1 MIAHSKLLVLLFICC
16 VCSPAQA
23 FLIQTFS
30 GEDAPIQQ
38 TWASP
43 ERIPFVLYDAGSD
56 DLTDAES
63 HRIIRESFQVWEDV
77 PSARV
82 AFSDLGVTSTRT
94 PSRRDRRNLIF
105 FDETNAFLQAPR
117 GSGIIAVTRLNSNAL
132 TGKITDADIIFN
144 GLEFRFSSNEEPV
157 RGTVNLKDVAVHEV
171 GHLLGLEHTPLDG
184 PASSRPTMNPFN
196 RGDGPGLGQTLEADD
211 IAGVSFLYPTP
222 DYALSV
228 GSISGTVSNLR
239 GDGLFGVHVV
249 AQNTETQTQI
259 STVSGAYDGQ
269 GGRYRIEGLPPGP
282 YRVQMT
288 PIEGSIN
295 ADNFGGIFSEFA
307 TDFTPEFYDN
317 SRVENTAQTIEV
329 KAGQTVRKID
339 FTTGFI
345 RPGFPSV
352 ELSGLAANTPD
363 TTGPYTVRVQAINT
377 DQLWL
382 HYRSSLALSD
392 RIPMRSA
399 GENLFAANIPGQ
411 PVSAQVEYRIEARND
426 SIDQIFYPENERW
439 FSFDILELSGAPLAF
454 TALRGSDFI
463 SVVDTDTRAEQAR
476 IAVGD
481 EPIQIIAGPAGYF
494 LYVSNLSSNEISVI
508 SAATF
513 QEVERIETA
522 VQPLDMAISPNGSTL
537 YATNSGAGTLTIVDL
552 ETRSA
557 RTAWLAGLSTG
568 PYGIAARNDKVF
580 ATDLTNDQL
589 LIMDSEGIIQSRID
603 VAPQPRS
610 MALSPDGKLLY
621 ITSMGENVLTVI
633 DAETDQIDSRA
644 RLPVSGTFAVAVHP
658 TGEKVYLTAH
668 DEGSVLILKAD
679 DLSIQ
684 AQIATGDNPRSIA
697 FTPDG
702 QTAFVTN
709 AFSDETVL
717 IDATTDRLV
726 GRYRSGDEPRGIVVN
741 NPVQLSQDTS
751 VYEMG
756 ATPSRYSLD
765 PPYPNPFNA
774 ETQITYRLPSDS
786 QNLQPVRL
794 EIYNGLGQRVR
805 MLVDAVQEPGN
816 YRVQWDGL
824 DERGEM
830 MSTGVY
836 ILSLQAGSYR
846 QARKLLLLR

>member
-1 MIAHSKLLVLLFICC
+1 M
-16 VCSPAQA
+16 
-23 FLIQTFS
+23 
-30 GEDAPIQQ
+30 
-38 TWASP
+38 
-43 ERIPFVLYDAGSD
+43 
-56 DLTDAES
+56 
-63 HRIIRESFQVWEDV
+63 
-77 PSARV
+77 
-82 AFSDLGVTSTRT
+82 
-94 PSRRDRRNLIF
+94 
-105 FDETNAFLQAPR
+105 
-117 GSGIIAVTRLNSNAL
+117 
-132 TGKITDADIIFN
+132 
-144 GLEFRFSSNEEPV
+144 
-157 RGTVNLKDVAVHEV
+157 
-171 GHLLGLEHTPLDG
+171 
-184 PASSRPTMNPFN
+184 
-196 RGDGPGLGQTLEADD
+196 
-211 IAGVSFLYPTP
+211 
-222 DYALSV
+222 
-228 GSISGTVSNLR
+228 
-239 GDGLFGVHVV
+239 
-249 AQNTETQTQI
+249 
-259 STVSGAYDGQ
+259 
-269 GGRYRIEGLPPGP
+269 
-282 YRVQMT
+282 
-288 PIEGSIN
+288 
-295 ADNFGGIFSEFA
+295 
-307 TDFTPEFYDN
+307 
-317 SRVENTAQTIEV
+317 
-329 KAGQTVRKID
+329 
-339 FTTGFI
+339 
-345 RPGFPSV
+345 
-352 ELSGLAANTPD
+352 
-363 TTGPYTVRVQAINT
+363 
-377 DQLWL
+377 

-481 EPIQIIAGPAGYF
+481 EPIQIIAGPAGHF

-537 YATNSGAGTLTIVDL
+537 YATNSGAGTLTIIDL

-557 RTAWLAGLSTG
+557 RTAWLVGLSTG

-610 MALSPDGKLLY
+610 LALSPDGKLLY

-633 DAETDQIDSRA
+633 DAETDQIDGRA

-684 AQIATGDNPRSIA
+684 AQIATGDNPRGIA

-756 ATPSRYSLD
+756 
-765 PPYPNPFNA
+765 
-774 ETQITYRLPSDS
+774 
-786 QNLQPVRL
+786 
-794 EIYNGLGQRVR
+794 
-805 MLVDAVQEPGN
+805 
-816 YRVQWDGL
+816 
-824 DERGEM
+824 
-830 MSTGVY
+830 
-836 ILSLQAGSYR
+836 
-846 QARKLLLLR
+846 